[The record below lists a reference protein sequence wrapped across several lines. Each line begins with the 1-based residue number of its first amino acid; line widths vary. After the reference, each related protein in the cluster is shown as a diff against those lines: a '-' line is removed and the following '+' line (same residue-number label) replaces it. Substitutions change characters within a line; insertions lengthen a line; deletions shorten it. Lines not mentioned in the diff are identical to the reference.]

1 MAATAAPTT
10 TTNINWLD
18 DPLDFSPAKPA
29 AKPLDPKQALLQRAK
44 VPERSSTA
52 YTFYPR
58 TPDAVAETAAL
69 AKTSKTK
76 SLGVRGRIA
85 KVLRTTMRHKVSKTC
100 HPDCL

>member
-10 TTNINWLD
+10 TTTINWLD

-44 VPERSSTA
+44 VPERSPTV
-52 YTFYPR
+52 YKVYPR
-58 TPDAVAETAAL
+58 TPDAVAEAVAL
-69 AKTSKTK
+69 AKTSKKK
-76 SLGVRGRIA
+76 SLGVRGRLA
-85 KVLRTTMRHKVSKTC
+85 KVMRTTMRHKVSKTW